1 MSSGRVARRVVADPL
16 SVVRLHRVLVSLVS
30 SWTLFLLILAVI
42 HFQYLH
48 KSFNLA
54 AIAGLFALANVAVQA
69 RFITV
74 ARKSTSPRKKMFR
87 LFTGNAIVGIIAR
100 VVMDIVCS
108 YCTVHWIVGVEFTAS
123 HYLAIGVI
131 SAVDQMVWFY
141 LEYNVVEF
149 PVQELARSFGF
160 RVKNHVLDWKRILGK
175 PFVPISMGWVLG
187 VYVLM
192 YFFGLS
198 FFSELFK

>member
-1 MSSGRVARRVVADPL
+1 
-16 SVVRLHRVLVSLVS
+16 
-30 SWTLFLLILAVI
+30 
-42 HFQYLH
+42 
-48 KSFNLA
+48 
-54 AIAGLFALANVAVQA
+54 
-69 RFITV
+69 
-74 ARKSTSPRKKMFR
+74 MFR